1 MKTCKTAWR
10 ILRANLPLLLGCL
23 LGLCL
28 IAGMLAMN
36 VSQSYEDTS
45 VTEYMPP
52 RASVAIIDRDS
63 VSGHSAGTAIR
74 SYLEQSATIVKVED
88 TTDDIQDALTS
99 GYADLV
105 VIVPQ
110 GYADDFLAASRNG
123 AAQAGATQNS
133 AMPAIQFASNDDVS
147 APSAATTLL
156 ETQISGFVGS
166 ARTALASGV
175 CDTTDDAFATVLDA
189 SHDNATPAITVQSAD
204 GNGTA
209 SDANDD
215 NASRSSS
222 ATSASSLVFLGA
234 TTSMIYSLIL
244 TIAFGVT
251 FVITAFQTPATMRRL
266 RASAAPAHRIALGV
280 LAVCCGIG
288 IVAWLCCLLIAL
300 AFSASADGGLA
311 AINPASLAMAVVSM
325 LTFALMTVC
334 FGFLLG
340 QFGISAPAAN
350 GIINTVGLAS
360 AFLSGAWLPQ
370 WLMPAGVTAVAK
382 LLPGWWYVAAIYDS
396 FGGQGVMDD
405 APRVSSWASSTALL
419 LLYSAVFICVGLA
432 VNRLRVKRT

>member
-10 ILRANLPLLLGCL
+10 ILRANLPLLLGYL

-222 ATSASSLVFLGA
+222 AASASSLVFLGA

-244 TIAFGVT
+244 TIAFGV
-251 FVITAFQTPATMRRL
+251 PSSSPRSRR
-266 RASAAPAHRIALGV
+266 RPRCAVCAPAPRQRIASRSECWPC
-280 LAVCCGIG
+280 A
-288 IVAWLCCLLIAL
+288 A
-300 AFSASADGGLA
+300 ASESWRGCA
-311 AINPASLAMAVVSM
+311 ASLSPS
-325 LTFALMTVC
+325 L
-334 FGFLLG
+334 
-340 QFGISAPAAN
+340 SAPPRTAALRRS
-350 GIINTVGLAS
+350 TLPRSPWRWS
-360 AFLSGAWLPQ
+360 ACSR
-370 WLMPAGVTAVAK
+370 
-382 LLPGWWYVAAIYDS
+382 S
-396 FGGQGVMDD
+396 
-405 APRVSSWASSTALL
+405 R
-419 LLYSAVFICVGLA
+419 
-432 VNRLRVKRT
+432 